1 MKMPH
6 PNAARSGTI
15 AGVGRSAHRCRATSG
30 SVQPA
35 FRKGVQ
41 IRRALQADA
50 AAIRELTRSAYA
62 KWIPV
67 IGRLPTPML
76 ADYDRGVREHMI
88 DFLFI
93 GATLVGL
100 IETKR
105 ESDHLLVVNLAVSP
119 AFQGRGYGRVLLDY
133 AEQLAGS
140 LRLPE
145 VKLFTNKQF
154 TTNVEFY
161 MRRGYTIDGEEPFM
175 GGFLVH
181 FAKRTVIS

>member
-1 MKMPH
+1 MQTK
-6 PNAARSGTI
+6 GLVEVLVLTVVLD
-15 AGVGRSAHRCRATSG
+15 AGVIGSA
-30 SVQPA
+30 A
-35 FRKGVQ
+35 FLGAGV
-41 IRRALQADA
+41 
-50 AAIRELTRSAYA
+50 
-62 KWIPV
+62 
-67 IGRLPTPML
+67 
-76 ADYDRGVREHMI
+76 H
-88 DFLFI
+88 
-93 GATLVGL
+93 
-100 IETKR
+100 